1 MMCVWRGDSDESVK
15 AWEKEK
21 KTKRVKKT
29 ALKAALCRTDC
40 FFIAYLLL
48 LRRLFSSFVLFLFH
62 FPAPSL
68 ASRS

>member
-15 AWEKEK
+15 AREKK